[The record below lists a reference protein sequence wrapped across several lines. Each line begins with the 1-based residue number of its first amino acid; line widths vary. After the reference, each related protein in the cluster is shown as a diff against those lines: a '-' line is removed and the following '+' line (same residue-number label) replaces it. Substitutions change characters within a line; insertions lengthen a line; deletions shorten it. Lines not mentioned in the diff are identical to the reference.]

1 MSMGG
6 KMEGLDLG
14 RVPDQVVDLEKRL
27 STVLKPV
34 RPDPD
39 YVKRLRKS
47 LGAVPVVALE
57 RHSALEPALMV
68 ILGLA
73 LGVTAVY
80 LIKKISE

>member
-1 MSMGG
+1 MGG
-6 KMEGLDLG
+6 KMEGLDFG

-27 STVLKPV
+27 STVLSPV
-34 RPDPD
+34 RPDPE

-47 LGAVPVVALE
+47 LGAAPVVALE
-57 RHSALEPALMV
+57 RHSALEPTLMV

-80 LIKKISE
+80 FIKKMTE